1 MEIAHQPTKKSKLT
15 LYILIAMVLG
25 IVAGYYINQNAA
37 GNKISY
43 SPAKD
48 YTGKDS
54 FGLSISGSQYFQK
67 VLVVKDSASY
77 RNLKDSIP
85 KGTWLVVSNTNK
97 SYIPAEL
104 TENRKIDR
112 VSAAPSHGTVSIVAL
127 NEIADFLKL
136 LTTIFLRMVQMIIA
150 PIVFATLVVGIAKL
164 GDMKTVGRVGGKA
177 MLWFITASLVS
188 LGLGLLLVNIF
199 KPGVGVDINST
210 DMAAVNDLL
219 EKSKGFSLQ
228 KFVEHVVPK
237 SVVEAMATNE
247 ILQLVVF
254 SVFFG
259 IALTAIGKK
268 GEPIV
273 NALDSL
279 AHVVLKMVTYVMYL
293 APLGVF
299 GAMAAAIAKNGLGIL
314 VTFGFYVGEF
324 YLGLAILWA
333 VLLLVGY
340 LFLKHRLRILL
351 RRIATPMSI
360 AFSTASSEA
369 VYPKL
374 VEEMER
380 FGCNNK
386 IVSFVLPLGYSFNLD
401 GSMMYMTFA
410 SMFIAQAFGIT
421 SLTGDVGQQVLM
433 LLVFLITSKGIAGV
447 PRASL
452 VVVLATGA
460 MFGLPPEGVGLILA
474 IDVFCDMGRTMTN
487 VLGNA
492 LATAAVAKW
501 EGQLETP

>member
-1 MEIAHQPTKKSKLT
+1 MEVPHQPTKKSRLT
-15 LYILIAMVLG
+15 LYILLSMVLG
-25 IVAGYYINQNAA
+25 IIAGYYVHENYNA
-37 GNKISY
+37 GTIKIFSDN
-43 SPAKD
+43 A
-48 YTGKDS
+48 
-54 FGLSISGSQYFQK
+54 
-67 VLVVKDSASY
+67 
-77 RNLKDSIP
+77 
-85 KGTWLVVSNTNK
+85 
-97 SYIPAEL
+97 
-104 TENRKIDR
+104 
-112 VSAAPSHGTVSIVAL
+112 
-127 NEIADFLKL
+127 KL
-136 LTTIFLRMVQMIIA
+136 LTTIFLRLVQMIIA

-188 LGLGLLLVNIF
+188 LSLGLILVNIF
-199 KPGVGVDINST
+199 KPGVGVDITNT

-259 IALTAIGKK
+259 VALTAIGKK
-268 GEPIV
+268 GEPII

-293 APLGVF
+293 APVGVF

-314 VTFGFYVGEF
+314 VTFGYYVGEF
-324 YLGLAILWA
+324 YLGLAILWLI
-333 VLLLVGY
+333 LLFVGY
-340 LFLKHRLRILL
+340 LFLKKRLRVLL
-351 RRIATPMSI
+351 SRIASPMSI

-410 SMFIAQAFGIT
+410 SMFIAQAFNIT
-421 SLTGDVGQQVLM
+421 SITGDVWQQIIM
-433 LLVFLITSKGIAGV
+433 LLVFLVTSKGIAGV

-492 LATAAVAKW
+492 LATAAVSKW
-501 EGQLETP
+501 EGQLEHS

>member
-1 MEIAHQPTKKSKLT
+1 MEITTQPIKKSRLT
-15 LYILIAMVLG
+15 LYIFVAMGLG
-25 IVAGYYINQNAA
+25 IVAGYIVNRNCTPETV
-37 GNKISY
+37 K
-43 SPAKD
+43 
-48 YTGKDS
+48 S
-54 FGLSISGSQYFQK
+54 FSDNI
-67 VLVVKDSASY
+67 
-77 RNLKDSIP
+77 
-85 KGTWLVVSNTNK
+85 
-97 SYIPAEL
+97 
-104 TENRKIDR
+104 
-112 VSAAPSHGTVSIVAL
+112 
-127 NEIADFLKL
+127 KL
-136 LTTIFLRMVQMIIA
+136 LTTIFLRLVQMIIA
-150 PIVFATLVVGIAKL
+150 PIVFATLAVGIAKL

-177 MLWFITASLVS
+177 MPWFVTASLLS
-188 LGLGLLLVNIF
+188 LTLGLVLVNIF
-199 KPGVGVDINST
+199 KPGLGADIHHT
-210 DMAAVNDLL
+210 DMAGVNDLL
-219 EKSKGFSLQ
+219 EKSKGFSLA
-228 KFVEHVVPK
+228 KFVEHVVPR

-259 IALTAIGKK
+259 VALTAVGKK
-268 GEPIV
+268 AEPIV

-279 AHVVLKMVTYVMYL
+279 AHVVLKMVSYVMYV

-299 GAMAAAIAKNGLGIL
+299 GAMSAAIAKNGLGIL
-314 VTFGFYVGEF
+314 TTFGKYVGEF
-324 YLGLAILWA
+324 YLGLAILWGI
-333 VLLLVGY
+333 LLIVGY
-340 LFLKHRLRILL
+340 LFLKNRLPVLL
-351 RRIATPMSI
+351 KRIASPMSI

-410 SMFIAQAFGIT
+410 SMFIAQAFNIT
-421 SLTGDVGQQVLM
+421 SITGDVGQQIIM

-452 VVVLATGA
+452 VVVLATGS
-460 MFGLPPEGVGLILA
+460 MFGLPPEGVGIILA

-492 LATAAVAKW
+492 LATAAVSKW
-501 EGQLETP
+501 EGQLEHS

>member
-1 MEIAHQPTKKSKLT
+1 MEIADQPQKKSRLT
-15 LYILIAMVLG
+15 LYILIAMILG
-25 IVAGYYINQNAA
+25 IVAGYFVHENYPATTIKVFSDNA
-37 GNKISY
+37 
-43 SPAKD
+43 
-48 YTGKDS
+48 
-54 FGLSISGSQYFQK
+54 
-67 VLVVKDSASY
+67 
-77 RNLKDSIP
+77 
-85 KGTWLVVSNTNK
+85 
-97 SYIPAEL
+97 
-104 TENRKIDR
+104 
-112 VSAAPSHGTVSIVAL
+112 
-127 NEIADFLKL
+127 KL

-177 MLWFITASLVS
+177 MLWFITASLIS
-188 LGLGLLLVNIF
+188 LGLGLILVNIF
-199 KPGVGVDINST
+199 KPGVGVDITNT

-228 KFVEHVVPK
+228 KFVEHVVPR

-259 IALTAIGKK
+259 VALTAIGKK

-314 VTFGFYVGEF
+314 VTFGYYVGEF
-324 YLGLAILWA
+324 YLGLAILWII
-333 VLLLVGY
+333 LLFVGY
-340 LFLKHRLRILL
+340 LFLKHRLRVLL
-351 RRIATPMSI
+351 RRIAAPMSI

-410 SMFIAQAFGIT
+410 SMFIAQAFNIT
-421 SLTGDVGQQVLM
+421 SITGDVSTQIIM
-433 LLVFLITSKGIAGV
+433 LLVFLVTSKGIAGV

-492 LATAAVAKW
+492 LATAAVSKW
-501 EGQLETP
+501 EGQLEHG

>member
-1 MEIAHQPTKKSKLT
+1 MEIAKHPTKKSRLT
-15 LYILIAMVLG
+15 TYILIAMLLG
-25 IVAGYYINQNAA
+25 IVAGYYVHEN
-37 GNKISY
+37 Y
-43 SPAKD
+43 SPQ
-48 YTGKDS
+48 T
-54 FGLSISGSQYFQK
+54 QK
-67 VLVVKDSASY
+67 IFSDNV
-77 RNLKDSIP
+77 
-85 KGTWLVVSNTNK
+85 
-97 SYIPAEL
+97 
-104 TENRKIDR
+104 
-112 VSAAPSHGTVSIVAL
+112 
-127 NEIADFLKL
+127 KL

-188 LGLGLLLVNIF
+188 LSLGLILVNIF
-199 KPGVGVDINST
+199 KPGVGVDITNT
-210 DMAAVNDLL
+210 DLSAVNELL
-219 EKSKGFSLQ
+219 EKSKGFSIQ
-228 KFVEHVVPK
+228 KFVEHVVPR

-259 IALTAIGKK
+259 VALTAIGKK
-268 GEPIV
+268 GEPII

-279 AHVVLKMVTYVMYL
+279 AHVVLKMVTYVMYV

-314 VTFGFYVGEF
+314 VTFGKYVGEF
-324 YLGLAILWA
+324 YLGLAILWSI
-333 VLLLVGY
+333 LLFVGY
-340 LFLKHRLRILL
+340 LFLKHRLPVLLKRIS
-351 RRIATPMSI
+351 TPMSI

-410 SMFIAQAFGIT
+410 SMFIAQAYNIT
-421 SLTGDVGQQVLM
+421 SITGDVSQQILM

-460 MFGLPPEGVGLILA
+460 MFGLPAEGVGLILA

-492 LATAAVAKW
+492 LATAAVSKW
-501 EGQLETP
+501 EGQLKHS

>member
-1 MEIAHQPTKKSKLT
+1 M
-15 LYILIAMVLG
+15 YILIAMALG
-25 IVAGYYINQNAA
+25 IVAGYFVHENY
-37 GNKISY
+37 
-43 SPAKD
+43 PAD
-48 YTGKDS
+48 T
-54 FGLSISGSQYFQK
+54 IK
-67 VLVVKDSASY
+67 VFSD
-77 RNLKDSIP
+77 NI
-85 KGTWLVVSNTNK
+85 
-97 SYIPAEL
+97 
-104 TENRKIDR
+104 
-112 VSAAPSHGTVSIVAL
+112 
-127 NEIADFLKL
+127 KL

-188 LGLGLLLVNIF
+188 LGLGLILVNILQ
-199 KPGVGVDINST
+199 PGVGFNTSHIDVS
-210 DMAAVNDLL
+210 AVKDVV
-219 EKSKGFSLQ
+219 EKSQGFSLP

-237 SVVEAMATNE
+237 SVIEAMADNE

-254 SVFFG
+254 SIFFG
-259 IALTAIGKK
+259 LAVTAVGKK
-268 GEPIV
+268 GEPII

-279 AHVVLKMVTYVMYL
+279 AHVALKMVTYVMYM

-299 GAMAAAIAKNGLGIL
+299 GAMAAAIAKNGLGVL
-314 VTFGFYVGEF
+314 LTFGKYIGSF
-324 YLGLAILWA
+324 YLGLAVLWA
-333 VLLLVGY
+333 LLLLIGY
-340 LFLKHRLRILL
+340 LIFKNRLSHLIK
-351 RRIATPMSI
+351 RIASPMSI

-410 SMFIAQAFGIT
+410 SMFIAQAFNIT
-421 SLTGDVGQQVLM
+421 SITGDVSQQVLM

-452 VVVLATGA
+452 VVVLATGS
-460 MFGLPPEGVGLILA
+460 MFKLPVEEGVALILA

-492 LATAAVAKW
+492 LATAAVSKW
-501 EGQLETP
+501 EGQLEHG